1 MGRFNLSE
9 IDIIRHS
16 SNKLWK
22 TFKDWKV
29 IFLWNYKH
37 LLYWIFSCNST
48 TLLPNFDPISM
59 HHSS

>member
-29 IFLWNYKH
+29 IFLYSITILKELSGNE
-37 LLYWIFSCNST
+37 LL
-48 TLLPNFDPISM
+48 
-59 HHSS
+59 